1 MKESGTSY
9 RETLR
14 YKISNSKLGRVVMA
28 IAMLPL
34 TPVIDNIDRSRA
46 EYNPVE
52 LSRQPELDVLTANIH
67 NQPLIQ
73 FFNSTFQEQD
83 PLELLDRTK
92 PDIACFQEIS
102 EEDALSLTS
111 YGDVIFATNNDWV
124 LNGRVGVALVST
136 RKISDA
142 KTPNLGSDEY
152 QRPAIIASVDNLRIA
167 CLHLTSSAGLAEEEL
182 QKLKELP
189 WALDIIMGDLNL
201 NPPLADS
208 IIGNIDYSSRTD
220 QATHPGT
227 GRAIDRII
235 LPGGSKILVWKFDS
249 SIIEIN
255 SDHKGV
261 IVKIKPPSWTNVD
274 MPEFKDSGDYSPILT
289 G

>member
-124 LNGRVGVALVST
+124 LNGRVGIALVST
-136 RKISDA
+136 REISGA
-142 KTPNLGSDEY
+142 KTTNLGSDEY
-152 QRPAIIASVDNLRIA
+152 QRPAIIASIDNLKIA
-167 CLHLTSSAGLAEEEL
+167 CLHLTSSTELAEKEL
-182 QKLKELP
+182 RKLKDLP
-189 WALDIIMGDLNL
+189 QALDIIMGDLNL
-201 NPPLADS
+201 TPAEANS
-208 IIGNIDYSSRTD
+208 IIGDINYSSRTD
-220 QATHPGT
+220 EPTHPGT

-235 LPGGSKILVWKFDS
+235 LPDGSKILVWKFDS
-249 SIIEIN
+249 FIIEIN

-261 IVKIKPPSWTNVD
+261 LVKVWPSNWPMWIFQSLKVQEITAI
-274 MPEFKDSGDYSPILT
+274 Y
-289 G
+289 

>member
-1 MKESGTSY
+1 MKESDTLY

-52 LSRQPELDVLTANIH
+52 LSRQPELDILTANIH

-124 LNGRVGVALVST
+124 LNGRVGIALVST

-152 QRPAIIASVDNLRIA
+152 QRPAIIASINNLKIA
-167 CLHLTSSAGLAEEEL
+167 CLHLTSSTGLAEKEL
-182 QKLKELP
+182 RKLKDLP
-189 WALDIIMGDLNL
+189 HALDIIMGDLNL
-201 NPPLADS
+201 TPAEANS
-208 IIGNIDYSSRTD
+208 IIGDINYSSRND
-220 QATHPGT
+220 EPTHPKT

-235 LPGGSKILVWKFDS
+235 LLDGSKILVWKFDS
-249 SIIEIN
+249 FIIKIN

-261 IVKIKPPSWTNVD
+261 IARIKPSSWTNVD
-274 MPEFKDSGDYSPILT
+274 IKELK
-289 G
+289 

>member
-1 MKESGTSY
+1 MKESDTLY

-52 LSRQPELDVLTANIH
+52 LSRQPELDILTANIH

-124 LNGRVGVALVST
+124 LNGRVGIALVST
-136 RKISDA
+136 REISGT
-142 KTPNLGSDEY
+142 KTTNLGSDEY
-152 QRPAIIASVDNLRIA
+152 QRPAIIASIDNLKIA
-167 CLHLTSSAGLAEEEL
+167 CLHLTSSTGLAEKEL
-182 QKLKELP
+182 RKLKDLP
-189 WALDIIMGDLNL
+189 HALDIIMGDLNL
-201 NPPLADS
+201 TPAEANS
-208 IIGNIDYSSRTD
+208 IIGDINYSSRND
-220 QATHPGT
+220 EPTHPKT

-235 LPGGSKILVWKFDS
+235 LLDGSKILVWKFDS
-249 SIIEIN
+249 FIIKIN

-261 IVKIKPPSWTNVD
+261 IARIKPSSWTNVD
-274 MPEFKDSGDYSPILT
+274 IKELK
-289 G
+289 